1 MIRNLVKYP
10 SRVRELQSRF
20 NAHPNLHGAENPTY
34 MKGEGDKLVNT
45 AAMALFGLGLAQTLR
60 GWWNMSWGQGKKE

>member
-10 SRVRELQSRF
+10 SRVRELQARF

-34 MKGEGDKLVNT
+34 TKGANDKAVNT
-45 AAMALFGLGLAQTLR
+45 AAAVLFGLGMAQTLR

>member
-10 SRVRELQSRF
+10 SRVRELQARF

-34 MKGEGDKLVNT
+34 TKGANDKAVNT
-45 AAMALFGLGLAQTLR
+45 AAATLR
-60 GWWNMSWGQGKKE
+60 GWWNMSWGQGKAE